1 MRAEA
6 SGLESRIDM
15 TIRFTPRPK
24 LLQDLAAIRD
34 FGADTLGLAIEGI
47 RNQKTTLLR
56 PEQLRRVLS
65 DVIADQQD
73 KVDLLLRPLLSFY
86 ALRRNHRLS
95 VDDVLEG
102 FANLISQAPDNDR
115 WTDEE
120 LVAWKAIEPQLRDL
134 LDLEQVWMVA
144 KAVDLAYE
152 YANLFESGRIV
163 TDIRPVFDAEGS
175 SFSGAIV
182 TYTLR
187 LNFDNREGEHSISF
201 AMDEND
207 ITRLKEECARALS
220 KGHAALEHMLKGSA
234 VAAIIVGSEDDE
246 SK

>member
-1 MRAEA
+1 M
-6 SGLESRIDM
+6 
-15 TIRFTPRPK
+15 
-24 LLQDLAAIRD
+24 LQDLVAIRD
-34 FGADTLGLAIEGI
+34 LGAGTLDLAIAEI
-47 RNQKTTLLR
+47 RNQTVPLLR
-56 PEQLRRVLS
+56 PEQLRRALS
-65 DVIADQQD
+65 NVIPDQQD
-73 KVDLLLRPLLSFY
+73 KLLRPLLSFY

-95 VDDVLEG
+95 LDDVLEG
-102 FANLISQAPDNDR
+102 FAYLISQAHDNDQ

-120 LVAWKAIEPQLRDL
+120 FVAWKDIEPQLREL
-134 LDLEQVWMVA
+134 LDLQQVWTVA

-175 SFSGAIV
+175 SLSGAIV

-187 LNFDNREGEHSISF
+187 LNYDNREGDHSISL

-207 ITRLKEECARALS
+207 IARLKEECERALS
-220 KGHAALEHMLKGSA
+220 KGRTALEHMINGSTIPT
-234 VAAIIVGSEDDE
+234 IIAGSEDDE